1 MQKKILDIRE
11 ALVDIL
17 VRDGVTTEDILN
29 HITQALKESSTKYI
43 AFTDVDI
50 QKFTLEDRS

>member
-1 MQKKILDIRE
+1 
-11 ALVDIL
+11 